1 MVVHNTPRMVYQQ
14 VFRGAWRSGGN
25 WQRKLN
31 IKQQAYLNRN
41 KRMIR
46 AIGKVEANR
55 RWEEAVAIN
64 KQHGIGGPENN
75 SLRRVK
81 GKRGQANTKGKVRKI
96 TLPKLSF
103 MED

>member
-1 MVVHNTPRMVYQQ
+1 MAVHNTPRMVYQQ
-14 VFRGAWRSGGN
+14 VFRGAWRSSSD
-25 WQRKLN
+25 WQRKLK

-46 AIGKVEANR
+46 AIGKAEADR

-64 KQHGIGGPENN
+64 KQYGIGGPENN
-75 SLRRVK
+75 SKRRIK
-81 GKRGQANTKGKVRKI
+81 GTRGNANTRGKGRKI
-96 TLPKLSF
+96 SMPKLSF

>member
-14 VFRGAWRSGGN
+14 TFRRAWRSGYN
-25 WQRKLN
+25 WQRKLK

-46 AIGKVEANR
+46 AIGKAEADR

>member
-1 MVVHNTPRMVYQQ
+1 MAVHNTPRMVYQQ
-14 VFRGAWRSGGN
+14 TFRRAWRNGYD

-64 KQHGIGGPENN
+64 KQHGVGGPENN
-75 SLRRVK
+75 SKRRIK
-81 GKRGQANTKGKVRKI
+81 GTRSNANTRGKGRKI
-96 TLPKLSF
+96 SMPKLSF